1 MRRADATDA
10 EAIARIHVEAWRET
24 YSGLLPDPV
33 VTFQTVGARTALWR
47 DVLADGE
54 DADNAVFLAAGR
66 GFVACCA
73 QRDAA
78 LRDAGY
84 AGEISA
90 LYTRRA
96 AQGRGLGRYLFLA
109 AMTHLAARGLRGAAL
124 WVLASNAPARAFYER
139 IGGRLAGAR
148 EDVIHHHAMDDVAYG
163 WPDIDRV
170 LQTGLPPARSD
181 RKLEGDTD
189 HARGRERL

>member
-1 MRRADATDA
+1 M
-10 EAIARIHVEAWRET
+10 
-24 YSGLLPDPV
+24 
-33 VTFQTVGARTALWR
+33 TFQTVESRTALWR

-54 DADNAVFLAAGR
+54 DADNAVFLAGER

-73 QRDAA
+73 QRDSA
-78 LRDAGY
+78 LREAGY

-96 AQGRGLGRYLFLA
+96 AQGRGLGRDLFLA
-109 AMTHLAARGLRGAAL
+109 AMGHLADRGFRGAAL

-139 IGGRLAGAR
+139 VGGQLAGAR

-163 WPDIDRV
+163 WPGIGRV
-170 LQTGLPPARSD
+170 LQTAPRAARSRRGD
-181 RKLEGDTD
+181 EGDTD
-189 HARGRERL
+189 HAEARERHRG